1 MKERQVPDGRH
12 AVIDD
17 DFLDILFLTIPLYTI
32 IHRAGAGD
40 GQGAVTIQCPGQ
52 VIAADASYGEVG
64 DEIAVGG
71 GGVGFNSR
79 MSGTSSPSILNRE
92 ISTPAAFAICK
103 NVAIPIFVLVLVA

>member
-71 GGVGFNSR
+71 GGEGVGSANR
-79 MSGTSSPSILNRE
+79 IPVRTRNHAAVLGPVYKGIAAVGHGGCGDGGT
-92 ISTPAAFAICK
+92 
-103 NVAIPIFVLVLVA
+103 